1 MLKSDNTIFRAVH
14 ATTDIQQLQEYRQTM
29 RPPGN
34 VAYIID
40 NLWEWKRPESY
51 PNRRYSVF
59 ASPSV
64 DRALQSAE
72 KNAIAYVVSIT
83 GNYKMCQLKGI
94 EDSKY
99 HPDCKKLR
107 KFMLKKLGQKWIDRD
122 LDLKTDAGRL
132 WMPCLRKEEVDALF
146 DEADVLK
153 KIRREIYDAITYWDD
168 VLLVR
173 PGEPISDQKGEI
185 FFEAFDG
192 YRLLPL

>member
-1 MLKSDNTIFRAVH
+1 
-14 ATTDIQQLQEYRQTM
+14 
-29 RPPGN
+29 
-34 VAYIID
+34 
-40 NLWEWKRPESY
+40 
-51 PNRRYSVF
+51 
-59 ASPSV
+59 
-64 DRALQSAE
+64 
-72 KNAIAYVVSIT
+72 
-83 GNYKMCQLKGI
+83 
-94 EDSKY
+94 
-99 HPDCKKLR
+99 
-107 KFMLKKLGQKWIDRD
+107 MLKKLGQKWIDRD

-173 PGEPISDQKGEI
+173 PGEPLSDQKGEI

>member
-1 MLKSDNTIFRAVH
+1 MLKNDNAIFRAVL
-14 ATTDIQQLQEYRQTM
+14 ATTDIKQLQKYRQTM

-34 VAYIID
+34 VAYIIN

-72 KNAIAYVVSIT
+72 KNAIAYKVSII
-83 GNYKMCQLKGI
+83 GNYKMCQLKDI

-107 KFMLKKLGQKWIDRD
+107 KLLFKKLGQQWIDGG
-122 LDLKTDAGRL
+122 LDSKSDAGRL

-146 DEADVLK
+146 EKIDVLK
-153 KIRREIYDAITYWDD
+153 KIRREIYNAITYWDD
-168 VLLVR
+168 VLLVK
-173 PGEPISDQKGEI
+173 PGEPLSDHKGEI